1 MIHQPFVRMMHR
13 KDQSKMVV
21 FDLDTTLLKEQ
32 FIDACARNY
41 NFIQALA
48 LVRQIDNDA
57 VSLTR
62 RVASF
67 LRDRPKKELIE
78 IADGIPLISDVEE
91 VVRDLRQRSYYVG
104 IISESYQF
112 VAQLVA
118 NKIGADFEMAN
129 ELEFIAGSATGEVLI
144 PSYFHY
150 NTDST
155 CRHQVCKTNALRH
168 ICRQYKTRFEDCI
181 VVGNEGTNACMLQHA
196 GEEREIREL
205 LKDAV

>member
-181 VVGNEGTNACMLQHA
+181 VVGNESTNACMLQHA